1 MRKIRDFIYNFSD
14 IFTTLLILAIAGTI
28 IFWRVQIIMG
38 YSELVAKEQPETNI
52 DIDFTDVDLTPID
65 KPDYT
70 EGDPQ
75 QQGENVDGTDEPQEE
90 VPEVIDENY
99 KSKKQVAVAI
109 PAGAGYSE
117 AIRYV
122 ASAYGFSDD
131 DYFTFYNLLWNKGI
145 DMGADYR
152 IQIGTFTIPA
162 GSSLEDMI
170 KIIAAM

>member
-1 MRKIRDFIYNFSD
+1 MMKKIRDFIYDFSD
-14 IFTTLLILAIAGTI
+14 IFTAVLVLALAGGI
-28 IFWRVQIIMG
+28 IFWRVQVIMG
-38 YSELVAKEQPETNI
+38 YSDMKSASEPKTEI
-52 DIDFTDVDLTPID
+52 DIDFSDVDLDPIVN
-65 KPDYT
+65 PGVEES
-70 EGDPQ
+70 EGDNAEEQ
-75 QQGENVDGTDEPQEE
+75 SAEE
-90 VPEVIDENY
+90 VPEVIVIDENY
-99 KSKKQVAVAI
+99 KSTKQVAVAI

-145 DMGADYR
+145 AMGADYR

>member
-1 MRKIRDFIYNFSD
+1 MKKIRDFIYDFSD
-14 IFTTLLILAIAGTI
+14 IFTAILVLALAGSI
-28 IFWRVQIIMG
+28 IFWRVQVIMG
-38 YSELVAKEQPETNI
+38 YSDMKAASEPKTEI
-52 DIDFTDVDLTPID
+52 DIDFSDVDLDPIE
-65 KPDYT
+65 KPGFEDDETDIT
-70 EGDPQ
+70 E
-75 QQGENVDGTDEPQEE
+75 ETDEVEEPQ
-90 VPEVIDENY
+90 VVVIDENY
-99 KSKKQVAVAI
+99 KSTKQVAVAI

-145 DMGADYR
+145 AMGADYR

>member
-1 MRKIRDFIYNFSD
+1 MKKIRDFIYDFSD
-14 IFTTLLILAIAGTI
+14 IFTTLIILAIAGAI
-28 IFWRVQIIMG
+28 IFWRVQVIMG
-38 YSELVAKEQPETNI
+38 YSNMKTASEPKTEI
-52 DIDFTDVDLTPID
+52 DIDFSDVDLDPIE
-65 KPDYT
+65 KPEIEET
-70 EGDPQ
+70 ENT
-75 QQGENVDGTDEPQEE
+75 GEEGEQPEE
-90 VPEVIDENY
+90 VQAAVIDENY
-99 KSKKQVAVAI
+99 KSTKQVAVAI

-145 DMGADYR
+145 AMGADYR

>member
-38 YSELVAKEQPETNI
+38 YSELVAKEQSETNI

-152 IQIGTFTIPA
+152 IQIGTFTIPT

>member
-1 MRKIRDFIYNFSD
+1 MKKIRDFIYDFSD
-14 IFTTLLILAIAGTI
+14 IFTTLLILAIAGAI
-28 IFWRVQIIMG
+28 IFWRVQVIMG
-38 YSELVAKEQPETNI
+38 YSNLKAAEEPKTEI
-52 DIDFTDVDLTPID
+52 DIDFSDVDLTPIE
-65 KPDYT
+65 KPDH
-70 EGDPQ
+70 EDAQSGDAK
-75 QQGENVDGTDEPQEE
+75 EDEQKEE
-90 VPEVIDENY
+90 EPAPIVIDENY
-99 KSKKQVAVAI
+99 RSTKQVAVAI

-122 ASAYGFSDD
+122 SSAYGFSDD

-145 DMGADYR
+145 AMGADYR